1 MLGKRISARK
11 ELVNVSRKFYS
22 GGVSFG
28 KTVARKNEVFDGFLR
43 QDCEFGQLL
52 LMIETAG
59 GRGLHFFEKMQLYSK
74 ADGFIFPQP
83 TVSLVL
89 LWCKEI
95 ENHYNR
101 KC

>member
-11 ELVNVSRKFYS
+11 ELVNVSQKFYS
-22 GGVSFG
+22 SGVSFG
-28 KTVARKNEVFDGFLR
+28 KTVAGKNEVFDGFLR
-43 QDCEFGQLL
+43 QDYEFGRLL

-59 GRGLHFFEKMQLYSK
+59 SRDRHFFEKMQLYSI
-74 ADGFIFPQP
+74 ADGFVFPQP
-83 TVSLVL
+83 TVCLVL
-89 LWCKEI
+89 FWCKEI